1 MKNFWSKIK
10 THPILILL
18 IITFVFLFPAAF
30 SKTAQV
36 DATTIVTGM
45 GIDKKDEQIELTLQI
60 VNAKSDV
67 VSNEKLDVVSE
78 KGKTFSDALFNISFK
93 LGKEIGLEHCAIV
106 VLGKELAESENC
118 KKIMDKLYRDEA
130 MTLNTYIITTSKDAK
145 KVLEKSAE
153 LNNASSG
160 SIQNNLVFNEDYFN
174 SSRTLTLGK
183 FFNEFYAPT
192 GISLMPVIDA
202 ASSSSQSGSPGGGG
216 STGGSGD
223 SSSGSELSS
232 SGESSSGAS
241 QNQAEALI
249 ENKNEVAVFQH
260 GKKIATLKKE
270 QYEAVNL
277 LNTNATKGLITVE
290 HVNMET
296 YLNDATVTLFVR
308 NSQKKVKSKISNDK
322 LVMNFDISLFA
333 EINSILQDDK
343 NLKVEEG
350 YTDLLKH
357 QLIEKI
363 KGKLNEIVQI
373 SLVNSKQ
380 TGIDFLTIEDRF
392 YKFNNKAL
400 KKWKEKHAGENLLDY
415 AEIVVETTVFD
426 YK

>member
-1 MKNFWSKIK
+1 MNKVFNKIK

-18 IITFVFLFPAAF
+18 VLAFVFLFPAAF

-45 GIDKKDEQIELTLQI
+45 GIDKKDNQIELTLQI

-78 KGKTFSDALFNISFK
+78 KGETFSDALFNISFK

-106 VLGKELAESENC
+106 VLGKDLAETENC

-145 KVLEKSAE
+145 NVLEKSAE

-160 SIQNNLVFNEDYFN
+160 SIQNNLGFNEAYFN
-174 SSRTLTLGK
+174 SSRSLTLGK
-183 FFNEFYAPT
+183 FFNEFYSPT
-192 GISLMPVIDA
+192 GISLMPVIEA
-202 ASSSSQSGSPGGGG
+202 VSSSQSSGSGESG
-216 STGGSGD
+216 SGGSGSD
-223 SSSGSELSS
+223 SSSSGGEAT
-232 SGESSSGAS
+232 SGEESSGAS
-241 QNQAEALI
+241 QNQSEALI
-249 ENKNEVAVFQH
+249 QNKNEVAVFKH
-260 GKKIATLKKE
+260 GKKITTLQKE

-277 LNTNATKGLITVE
+277 LNTNSTKGLLTVE
-290 HVNMET
+290 HVTMEP

-308 NSQKKVKSKISNDK
+308 NSQKRVKSKIVNDK
-322 LVMNFDISLFA
+322 LLMNFDISLFA

-350 YTDLLKH
+350 YTDLLKDN
-357 QLIEKI
+357 LVEKI
-363 KGKLNEIVQI
+363 KGKLNEIVQT

-380 TGIDFLTIEDRF
+380 TGIDFFNIEDRF

-400 KKWKEKHAGENLLDY
+400 KKWKAEHNGESIIEH
-415 AEIVVETTVFD
+415 AEIVVNTTVFD

>member
-1 MKNFWSKIK
+1 MNKLVNKLK

-18 IITFVFLFPAAF
+18 VLGFVFLFPAAF

-45 GIDKKDEQIELTLQI
+45 GIDKKEDQIELTLQI

-67 VSNEKLDVVSE
+67 VSNEKLDIVSE
-78 KGKTFSDALFNISFK
+78 KGKTFSDALFNLSFK

-106 VLGKELAESENC
+106 VIGKDLAETENC

-130 MTLNTYIITTSKDAK
+130 MTLNTYLTTTSKEAK

-160 SIQNNLVFNEDYFN
+160 SIQNNLSFNEAYFS
-174 SSRTLTLGK
+174 SSRSLTLGK
-183 FFNEFYAPT
+183 FFNEFYSPS

-202 ASSSSQSGSPGGGG
+202 EESSQGGG
-216 STGGSGD
+216 SGESGSGGSSSD
-223 SSSGSELSS
+223 SGSSGGEAA
-232 SGESSSGAS
+232 SGEESSGAS
-241 QNQAEALI
+241 QNQSEALI
-249 ENKNEVAVFQH
+249 QNKNELAVFQH
-260 GKKIATLKKE
+260 GKKITTLKKE

-277 LNTNATKGLITVE
+277 LNTNATKGLLTVE
-290 HVNMET
+290 NVTMPP
-296 YLNDATVTLFVR
+296 YINDATVTLFIR
-308 NSQKKVKSKISNDK
+308 NAQKRVKSKIVNDK
-322 LVMNFDISLFA
+322 LVMNFDINLFG

-350 YTDLLKH
+350 YTDLLKGE
-357 QLIEKI
+357 LIEKI
-363 KGKLNEIVQI
+363 KGKINEIVQTA
-373 SLVNSKQ
+373 LVNSKE
-380 TGIDFLTIEDRF
+380 TGIDFFSIEDRF

-400 KKWKEKHAGENLLDY
+400 KKWKEKHSGESIIDN
-415 AEIVVETTVFD
+415 AEIIVKTTVFD